1 MHVSVSRLVGYWGS
15 AIDWGRRQIVRRI
28 PDTSDRSLRR
38 RLLVGVGVAIACT
51 AVLAG
56 SVIAR
61 AINDYRHA
69 AQNLREIA
77 DYRLVLDAA
86 NILSA
91 ERGPSNSVLGD
102 ATGADPSLRERLA
115 AFRARSNATLDRLS
129 IPAAGHRT
137 SIIPASFLTP
147 VRSQL
152 VSARQEIDRLTA
164 VPRAQRGLM
173 DVQSAIE
180 NMFQVVDIFQKAIVW
195 KVRTLAVSNPDLAA
209 ALLTGQIFG
218 ELREYGGRIASQIMA
233 PIAVRQPL
241 EVKNLV
247 DSNRTRGRLLEL
259 WRLTGAEDS
268 ARHLDPRLSDS
279 LRDTESL
286 FFGEGLAMFDSLVAT
301 GRQSGDYSMTAN
313 EFTVRFVRTLEP
325 LERLR
330 RVFLDIT
337 VEHFAETRS
346 NALVLLLT
354 TLAVTAIILVT
365 LLGLV
370 FAAQTLIFA
379 PLIQARNAVINLAAD
394 RSAKISEDYFQ
405 DTEMRRLFD
414 AIEILRI
421 NLAERGSL
429 MRRLRQQAETDG
441 LTGLMNRRALDLI
454 GERGTDHHV
463 ADDEACMILMDLD
476 HFKTVNDRYGHLEG
490 DLVLKESVQLVR
502 SLLRSDDIFARFG
515 GEEFVILT
523 SGRNFSGTI
532 LLAERIRR
540 AMLDRD
546 ILLSNGTPLRMTA
559 SFGVAQGSLGPSEW
573 PRIIEAADAALY
585 RAKSDG
591 RNCVRFTRTLYPP
604 AREIPD
610 DVDATRQRTRSA

>member
-1 MHVSVSRLVGYWGS
+1 MRVSVSRLVGYWETV
-15 AIDWGRRQIVRRI
+15 IDWGRRQFVH
-28 PDTSDRSLRR
+28 PLTDTGDRSLRR
-38 RLLVGVGVAIACT
+38 RLLAGVGVAIACT

-56 SVIAR
+56 SVIGR

-69 AQNLREIA
+69 AENLREIA
-77 DYRLVLDAA
+77 AYRLVLDAA

-102 ATGADPSLRERLA
+102 ATGADPSLRERLTR
-115 AFRARSNATLDRLS
+115 FRARSDAALDRLS
-129 IPAAGHRT
+129 MPAAGRRP
-137 SIIPASFLTP
+137 SIIPAAFLTP

-152 VSARQEIDRLTA
+152 VRARREIDRLTA
-164 VPRAQRGLM
+164 IPREQRGLAE
-173 DVQSAIE
+173 VQSAIE
-180 NMFQVVDIFQKAIVW
+180 DMFQVVDIFQKAIVW
-195 KVRTLAVSNPDLAA
+195 KVRTLAASNPDLAA

-241 EVKNLV
+241 EVKNLA

-268 ARHLDPRLSDS
+268 ARHLDHRLSDS
-279 LRDTESL
+279 LRDTENL
-286 FFGEGLAMFDSLVAT
+286 FFGEGLALFDSLVTT
-301 GRQSGDYSMTAN
+301 GRQSGNYSMTAD

-337 VEHFAETRS
+337 VEYYAEIRS
-346 NALVLLLT
+346 HALVLLLT
-354 TLAVTAIILVT
+354 TLAVTAIIVVI

-370 FAAQTLIFA
+370 FAAQRLIFA
-379 PLIQARNAVINLAAD
+379 PLIHARDAVISLAAD
-394 RSAKISEDYFQ
+394 RPAAIPENYFQ

-429 MRRLRQQAETDG
+429 MKRLRQQAETDG
-441 LTGLMNRRALDLI
+441 LTGLINRRALDLI
-454 GERGTDHHV
+454 GECGNDNHV
-463 ADDEACMILMDLD
+463 AADEACIILMDLD
-476 HFKTVNDRYGHLEG
+476 HFKAVNDRHGHLEG
-490 DLVLKESVQLVR
+490 DRALKESVQLVR

-515 GEEFVILT
+515 GEEFVIL
-523 SGRNFSGTI
+523 SSVRNFSSTI

-546 ILLSNGTPLRMTA
+546 ITLSNGTPLRMTA
-559 SFGVAQGSLGPSEW
+559 SFGVAKGNLGTSEW
-573 PRIIEAADAALY
+573 PRMIEAADAALY

-591 RNCVRFTRTLYPP
+591 RNCVRFTRTPYPR
-604 AREIPD
+604 AREVPD
-610 DVDATRQRTRSA
+610 NADANHQRAQSA